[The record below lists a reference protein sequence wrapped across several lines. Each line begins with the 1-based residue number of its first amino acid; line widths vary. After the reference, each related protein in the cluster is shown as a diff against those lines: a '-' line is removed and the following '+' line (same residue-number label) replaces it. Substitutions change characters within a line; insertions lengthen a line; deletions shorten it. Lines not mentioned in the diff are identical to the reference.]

1 MTKQSKKPKGNE
13 YVVALNVRG
22 RARQFGAKT
31 LGNLM
36 TNGKQNL
43 IIILAAVALFVIF
56 TIINSSF
63 ADGLNI
69 LTMVQELAP
78 YAILGLGVTFVIATG
93 GIDLS
98 IGTVCI
104 ASAVIAGKFYT
115 DGMPLWI
122 ACIIMVV
129 VGGLFGLLNG
139 FLVAKLKLPP
149 FIATL
154 GTMMFSRGISAIIA
168 KNPNIFY
175 PTGSTFQKVFSNLND
190 FPIGLVW
197 VLGLL
202 LICLYLM
209 YKCKIGR
216 YILSIGSN
224 EEATRLSGIRVDN
237 YKVIAY
243 LISGLLAG
251 FAAIFWAAANPTV
264 TSAGG
269 NGMELD
275 AIAGVYIGGTSSTG
289 GIASVFGSL
298 IGAILLVVLRNGLNI
313 ALATFQV
320 PVDSTYITYAVTGI
334 IVVLAVFMDIL
345 KTKASNKVKVNDSAV
360 KCKARYRE
368 VTEELRV
375 KKDYILSNR
384 KLTQEERTAHCAAI
398 DAQLAELKK
407 VFIDEYAKCKVADVE
422 ALKELKESKRLAKEA
437 EKATRAAEREERKR
451 AKDEEQKARKQSK
464 K

>member
-1 MTKQSKKPKGNE
+1 MVQRSDTKKKNE
-13 YVVALNVRG
+13 FAVALNLRG
-22 RARQFGAKT
+22 RARQFGSKT
-31 LGNLM
+31 ANNLK

-43 IIILAAVALFVIF
+43 IIMLSTVVLFLLFTVIN
-56 TIINSSF
+56 TSF
-63 ADGLNI
+63 ADGLDI

-122 ACIIMVV
+122 ACICMVI

-139 FLVAKLKLPP
+139 FLIAKLKLPP

-168 KNPNIFY
+168 KEPNIFF
-175 PTGSTFQKVFSNLND
+175 PSGTWFQSAFSNFND
-190 FPIGLVW
+190 FPIGIVW
-197 VLGLL
+197 VIVLL
-202 LICLYLM
+202 FICMYLM

-224 EEATRLSGIRVDN
+224 EEATRLSGIRVDK
-237 YKVIAY
+237 YKIIAY
-243 LISGLLAG
+243 VISGLLAG
-251 FAAIFWAAANPTV
+251 FAAIFCAAANLTV

-289 GIASVFGSL
+289 GVASVFGSL

-313 ALATFQV
+313 ALATFEV
-320 PVDSTYITYAVTGI
+320 PVESTYITYAVTGI

-360 KCKARYRE
+360 KCKARFRE
-368 VTEELRV
+368 VVEELRV
-375 KKDYILSNR
+375 KKDYVLSDKR
-384 KLTQEERTAHCAAI
+384 LSQDQRMEQSAAI
-398 DAQLAELKK
+398 DAQIAELKK
-407 VFIDEYAKCKVADVE
+407 VYEEEYATCKAADAE
-422 ALKELKESKRLAKEA
+422 ALRKMKESKRLAKEA
-437 EKATRAAEREERKR
+437 EKETKAAERAEK
-451 AKDEEQKARKQSK
+451 AKHNK
-464 K
+464 